1 MDFEQPA
8 ELKQR
13 VTNLASLGYLRRVK
27 NSYAVGNQFLQ
38 AWLTEQAPAL
48 RTASVAAP
56 PLAASP
62 HAMRAVF
69 ARQREGEAGA
79 LALQLNQRRDRLVE
93 LEIVRGQELL
103 ATSPQ
108 VLSEIAQLETEI
120 HALRRLWQARRRLT
134 RTCMTQPNALPQ
146 RTRRARPCRSSCSR

>member
-38 AWLTEQAPAL
+38 AWLAEQA
-48 RTASVAAP
+48 RTLKTP

-62 HAMRAVF
+62 HAMRTVF
-69 ARQREGEAGA
+69 ARQREGETSA
-79 LALQLNQRRDRLVE
+79 LALQLNLRRDRLAQ
-93 LEIVRGQELL
+93 LEIVRGQELH
-103 ATSPQ
+103 ATPPQ

-120 HALRRLWQARRRLT
+120 RDLRGLSQAR
-134 RTCMTQPNALPQ
+134 A
-146 RTRRARPCRSSCSR
+146 A